1 MKKKILKGLL
11 FIALGYLILVAV
23 HFIYLELGGERGA
36 AQFQAMMMPNEPV
49 QQMEMPSVRSKS
61 VSNYATMKFQVAMTA
76 EPVDQK
82 YEKIA
87 SLSATTDKYDADEQ
101 RARTI
106 IKEQNSLIQ
115 EEAVYSSGNFRR
127 LALTIG
133 VPPGS
138 FDAIVAAL
146 KTLGKPGDFQITK
159 TDKTNDFLELK
170 AKRTTLE
177 KARDS
182 LVGLKAQGGKIEEL
196 VKLEQEILKLEDQI
210 QGLGVQLG
218 QFDKVNEFCTV
229 RYTLAEARFES
240 VRSPHLGYLLESLQW
255 ASTVYL
261 AWLGIASVGLVV
273 VILLLIIMEKSKIF
287 RTDSDQK
294 LSL

>member
-1 MKKKILKGLL
+1 MKKKLLKGLL
-11 FIALGYLILVAV
+11 FIALGYLLLVAV
-23 HFIYLELGGERGA
+23 HFIYLELGGVSHSSGSFAREFA
-36 AQFQAMMMPNEPV
+36 PNQE
-49 QQMEMPSVRSKS
+49 MRLEMPAMQSKS
-61 VSNYATMKFQVAMTA
+61 VSNYASMKFQAAVTA

-87 SLSATTDKYDADEQ
+87 SLSATTEKYDDDEQ

-106 IKEQNSLIQ
+106 IKEQNALIQ
-115 EEAVYSSGNFRR
+115 EEAVYKSGNFRR

-133 VPPGS
+133 VPPGG

-146 KTLGKPGDFQITK
+146 KTLGKSGDFQITK
-159 TDKTNDFLELK
+159 NDKTNDFLELK
-170 AKRTTLE
+170 AKRATLE

-229 RYTLAEARFES
+229 RYTLAETRFEGA
-240 VRSPHLGYLLESLQW
+240 RSPHLGYLIESLQW

-261 AWLGIASVGLVV
+261 AWLGITCVGLVV

-287 RTDSDQK
+287 RTESDQRTT
-294 LSL
+294 L